1 MFHNYFFL
9 KRLAPALNKELLG
22 LTLLEC
28 FSQNK
33 DELVFGFGDGEK
45 EFYIRAN
52 LDPNISLLS
61 FPESFARAGKNSID
75 LFKALINQKV
85 KLVSVFDFERSFQI
99 KFTTENT
106 LIFKMHGRRA
116 NILHTKN
123 DSVLRIFR
131 KSLPA
136 DKELIPSLLNKKI
149 AISKETFKEHD
160 FEPVS
165 LIPAL
170 GKEVKIHLEKS
181 GFNDLNEEE
190 KWAGF
195 NTLLSNLDKN
205 TIALI
210 DGKTPKISLI
220 NHEEPTT
227 RDVLVAANWLYD
239 TTARKAYFEKEK
251 TTAINQIKQK
261 IKKSEN
267 YVLKTSD
274 KLRQIEKA
282 RSPEEVANILMA
294 NLHQVQK
301 GLSKVVLTDFYSDQP
316 IEIKL
321 NVGLSPQK
329 NAENLYRKSKNRHQ
343 ELNSLKEN
351 IAAKETLIEKLSRQ
365 ALHID
370 KIDNTREL
378 RKYLK
383 DQGLAKKDKVQEV
396 HLPYHVFEIEGW
408 QIFVGR
414 NAKANDELTLKVA
427 NKNDLWLHAKDVSG
441 SHVVV
446 RQKPGQNF
454 PNHIIEKAASLAAYN
469 SKRKTDTLCP
479 VSYTLKKFVRK
490 AKGALPGQVI
500 VEKEEVVM
508 VEPKSGNS

>member
-9 KRLAPALNKELLG
+9 KRLAPALDKALKG
-22 LTLLEC
+22 LALLEC

-33 DELVFGFGDGEK
+33 DELVLGFADKEK

-61 FPESFARAGKNSID
+61 FPDSFARAGRNSID
-75 LFKALINQKV
+75 LFPGLINQKV
-85 KLVSVFDFERSFQI
+85 ASVSVFDFERSFQVL
-99 KFTTENT
+99 FTTGNA

-116 NILHTKN
+116 NILHAKN
-123 DSVLRIFR
+123 EKVLKVFR

-136 DKELIPSLLNKKI
+136 DLELIPSALNKNI
-149 AISKETFKEHD
+149 TVSKEAFKEHD
-160 FEPVS
+160 FNPQS
-165 LIPAL
+165 FIPAL
-170 GKEVKIHLEKS
+170 GKEVKIHLEQS

-190 KWAGF
+190 KWEKFDA
-195 NTLLSNLDKN
+195 LLTQLDQN
-205 TIALI
+205 GITLI
-210 DGKTPKISLI
+210 DGNTPKISLI
-220 NHEEPTT
+220 ETGDSSTQDP
-227 RDVLVAANWLYD
+227 VAATNWLYD

-251 TTAINQIKQK
+251 NLAINQLKQR
-261 IKKSEN
+261 IKKSEG
-267 YVLKTSD
+267 YILKTSD
-274 KLRQIEKA
+274 KLREMEKS
-282 RSPEEVANILMA
+282 RSPEEIANILMA

-301 GLSKVVLTDFYSDQP
+301 GLSKVVLTDFYSNEP

-321 NVGLSPQK
+321 NVTLSPQK

-343 ELNSLKEN
+343 EINSLKEN
-351 IAAKETLIEKLSRQ
+351 IEAKEKLIEKVSRQ
-365 ALHID
+365 VLHID
-370 KIDNTREL
+370 EIDNTKEL

-383 DQGLAKKDKVQEV
+383 ENGLVKKEKVQEE
-396 HLPYHVFEIEGW
+396 HLPYHVFEVDGW

-427 NKNDLWLHAKDVSG
+427 NKNDLWLHAKDVAG

-446 RQKPGQNF
+446 RQQPGQNF
-454 PNHIIEKAASLAAYN
+454 PIHIIEKAASLAAFN

-479 VSYTLKKFVRK
+479 VIYTPKKFVRK
-490 AKGALPGQVI
+490 AKGSPAGQVI

-508 VEPKSGNS
+508 VEPANV

>member
-9 KRLAPALNKELLG
+9 KRLAPTLDKELKG
-22 LTLLEC
+22 LALLEC

-33 DELVFGFGDGEK
+33 DELILGFADKER

-61 FPESFARAGKNSID
+61 FPDSFARAGRNSVD
-75 LFKALINQKV
+75 LFPGLINQKV
-85 KLVSVFDFERSFQI
+85 ASVSVFDFERSFQVV
-99 KFTTENT
+99 FTTGNA

-116 NILHTKN
+116 NILHSKKEK
-123 DSVLRIFR
+123 VLKIFR

-136 DKELIPSLLNKKI
+136 DLELLPSALNKKI
-149 AISKETFKEHD
+149 TLSIEAFKEYGYD
-160 FEPVS
+160 PTA
-165 LIPAL
+165 LITAL
-170 GKEVKIHLEKS
+170 GKEVKIHLEQS
-181 GFNDLNEEE
+181 GFNNLNEDL
-190 KWAGF
+190 KWERF
-195 NTLLSNLDKN
+195 SNLLADLDQN
-205 TIALI
+205 AIALI
-210 DGKTPKISLI
+210 DGNTPRISLLEK
-220 NHEEPTT
+220 EESITQDPIA
-227 RDVLVAANWLYD
+227 AANWLYD

-251 TTAINQIKQK
+251 NTAINQLKQK
-261 IKKSEN
+261 IKKSES
-267 YVLKTSD
+267 YILKTSD
-274 KLRQIEKA
+274 KLMQIEKS

-294 NLHQVQK
+294 NLHQIQK
-301 GLSKVVLTDFYSDQP
+301 GLSKVVLTDFYSNEP

-321 NVGLSPQK
+321 NVAFSPQK

-343 ELNSLKEN
+343 EINSLKEN
-351 IAAKETLIEKLSRQ
+351 IAAKEKLIEKLSRQ
-365 ALHID
+365 VLHID
-370 KIDNTREL
+370 GIDNTKEL

-383 DQGLAKKDKVQEV
+383 ENGLIKKEKAKEE
-396 HLPYHVFEIEGW
+396 HLPYHVFEVEGW

-454 PNHIIEKAASLAAYN
+454 PNHIIEKAAALAAFN

-479 VSYTLKKFVRK
+479 VSYTPKKFVRK

-508 VEPKSGNS
+508 VEPKSF